1 MTAIRRQAPGR
12 QLSHHKST
20 VLTTN
25 HAFADW
31 GEVFPNA
38 VCVVSLIDRLMH
50 SAEVVHIEGE
60 PTRPRSGK
68 HCARPS
74 GQPRPRRHAHAGPP
88 DERQPVLI
96 GAGEAT
102 GSNRASRTTALDS
115 RAGADGLAV
124 FDCLQAV
131 RQALWATYGPQVQQ
145 QAWREQLIPH
155 GQPPALGPDE
165 PF

>member
-25 HAFADW
+25 PAFADW

-88 DERQPVLI
+88 DERQPILI

-102 GSNRASRTTALDS
+102 GSHRASRATAVDS
-115 RAGADGLAV
+115 LAGAGGLRLPASHTPSAVGHLRPAGAAGLARA
-124 FDCLQAV
+124 DH
-131 RQALWATYGPQVQQ
+131 
-145 QAWREQLIPH
+145 PH
-155 GQPPALGPDE
+155 GQPPALDPDE